1 MITKEKIIYLII
13 DNIEGGYYHPEMKP
27 LLKGGEEMKDSG
39 ETMYGIDRK
48 AGAPLYTVGTP
59 QAVQFWQII
68 DNNFSSHHSDTSYYN
83 DKADGKKKI
92 PAAVGNQLKPLAA
105 AIIISGFEKNLR
117 FLSEGAKKMVL
128 NNPRLLLQFIYA
140 TYNGSGYFQ
149 TFANVMNA
157 AYSNGERSAIA
168 FWNLIQN
175 KRRSYGGLYAKG
187 ANKLDALLD
196 KVEDGGSSGG
206 TGWLWWLLAGVGTF
220 FLISKIAK
228 K

>member
-1 MITKEKIIYLII
+1 MITKEQIIYLII
-13 DNIEGGYYHPEMKP
+13 DNIEGGYYHPDMKP
-27 LLKGGEEMKDSG
+27 LLKGGEEMGISG

-59 QAVQFWQII
+59 QAIKFWQII
-68 DNNFSSHHSDTSYYN
+68 DNNFGSHHSDTAYYN
-83 DKADGKKKI
+83 DKANGQKKI

-128 NNPRLLLQFIYA
+128 NNPRLLLQFLYA

-175 KRRSYGGLYAKG
+175 KRRSFGGLFAKG

-196 KVEDGGSSGG
+196 KVEDGSSSGG
-206 TGWLWWLLAGVGTF
+206 TGWLWWLLAGVGAF
-220 FLISKIAK
+220 VLISNLTK